1 MRVSCFCGRLAQ
13 ELGNQRSV
21 AGRVLDAR
29 QAGGKLHVEEVL
41 RQPIDR
47 LETELHFAAAGMHD
61 GLVVAIDD
69 RLPERPNVVHDHR
82 VDHRQTLGRADL
94 DQAEFGPIG
103 ILGDEFRV
111 QRNPRT
117 RGEFLQNSPNWLS
130 VVMLS

>member
-1 MRVSCFCGRLAQ
+1 
-13 ELGNQRSV
+13 
-21 AGRVLDAR
+21 
-29 QAGGKLHVEEVL
+29 
-41 RQPIDR
+41 
-47 LETELHFAAAGMHD
+47 MHD

-117 RGEFLQNSPNWLS
+117 RGELLAKLANWLS